1 MKRSRDITS
10 AALGRRGVVRT
21 GHAPRRNKA
30 SLDRPQVVAVLFE
43 KSGERSSVRL
53 VDKAHAGVRH
63 SKNSELLLEP
73 YCTPTSLHAATAF
86 GGVWAKLAAAAA
98 ST

>member
-1 MKRSRDITS
+1 M
-10 AALGRRGVVRT
+10 
-21 GHAPRRNKA
+21 
-30 SLDRPQVVAVLFE
+30 LFE

-63 SKNSELLLEP
+63 SKNTELLLEPEP
-73 YCTPTSLHAATAF
+73 YCTPTSLHAAAAF